1 MLHFKRLLVH
11 TSAYVEPSKRDLR
24 PYFWA
29 RPFFL
34 DRLPTHLS
42 TGFFANAH
50 VCAVS
55 IHKCTW
61 LLPFYGEIKKDSAS
75 IPRQA
80 TILPAASY
88 SFLLRRLLCNAAS
101 RAFSTLNFFSF
112 LPLGQLFLWPKFNR
126 FTECRALAS
135 SSLRLLLSAG
145 TFNKKRGRKKL
156 I

>member
-42 TGFFANAH
+42 TVFFANAH

-75 IPRQA
+75 ILRQA

-88 SFLLRRLLCNAAS
+88 SFLRRLLCNAAS
-101 RAFSTLNFFSF
+101 RAFSILNFFFVSSF
-112 LPLGQLFLWPKFNR
+112 RTTFLWPKFNR
-126 FTECRALAS
+126 FTECRAVAS

-145 TFNKKRGRKKL
+145 TFNEKKRGQKK
-156 I
+156 